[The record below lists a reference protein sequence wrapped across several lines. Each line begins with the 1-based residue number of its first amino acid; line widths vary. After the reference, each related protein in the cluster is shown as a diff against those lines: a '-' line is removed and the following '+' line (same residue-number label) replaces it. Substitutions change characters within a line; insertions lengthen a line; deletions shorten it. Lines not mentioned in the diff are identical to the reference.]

1 MRTEKPL
8 KPIFHQ
14 HYNVNLI
21 CKNFPGEMGRYRPNS
36 PSKSTHN
43 NKNQLVKH
51 KRKQKKNLHVNKV
64 KNKLQTFWTVNFW
77 NIHAQYTK
85 RKFISLCNPSGLW
98 INPLRLSNS
107 DGTFCMASCAEK
119 LSHSSERLHETQ
131 FFLVFH
137 CLYV

>member
-14 HYNVNLI
+14 HYYVNLI

-64 KNKLQTFWTVNFW
+64 KNKLSNFF
-77 NIHAQYTK
+77 NGQFLKHLRSVYQK
-85 RKFISLCNPSGLW
+85 KVHFPVQSLWPAN
-98 INPLRLSNS
+98 
-107 DGTFCMASCAEK
+107 
-119 LSHSSERLHETQ
+119 
-131 FFLVFH
+131 
-137 CLYV
+137 